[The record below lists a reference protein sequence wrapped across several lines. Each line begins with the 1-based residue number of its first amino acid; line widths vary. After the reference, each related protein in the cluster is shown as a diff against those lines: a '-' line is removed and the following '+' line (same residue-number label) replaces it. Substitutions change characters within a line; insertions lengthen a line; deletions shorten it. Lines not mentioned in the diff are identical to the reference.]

1 VRPPSFPLTLSR
13 SERVCVDRGNIE
25 YSEVTHPF
33 PLPTNHRGTPGVNDA
48 AQSTRVFPKETSA
61 EPSAL
66 SSQPR

>member
-1 VRPPSFPLTLSR
+1 V
-13 SERVCVDRGNIE
+13 ERGNME

-48 AQSTRVFPKETSA
+48 AQSTRVFPNETSA